1 MSKVSEEKSSL
12 RERGLAQRR
21 TLSVEECRMRSA
33 TVLARLNTVGAYE
46 TASLVLTYAA
56 NKDRE
61 VDTLPLIAALI
72 HEGRQVAVPA
82 MAEKG
87 GLLWKAV
94 SDSHELVSGRF
105 GILEPGPA
113 CLLIKDF
120 AADAVALVPGILF
133 SPDGYRIGYGGAYFD
148 RFLRDSPVTSIG
160 LAFDFQLFGSIPVE
174 PHDEPVDWVVCES
187 AVYDCRKSRLA
198 AMGGS

>member
-12 RERGLAQRR
+12 RERGLEQRR
-21 TLSVEECRMRSA
+21 TLSVEEYRMRSTA
-33 TVLARLNTVGAYE
+33 VLARLETVDAYE
-46 TASLVLTYAA
+46 NASLVLTYAA

-72 HEGRQVAVPA
+72 HDGRRVAVPA
-82 MAEKG
+82 VAEKG
-87 GLLWKAV
+87 GLLWRAV
-94 SDSHELVSGRF
+94 SDGQELVSGRF

-113 CLLIKDF
+113 CPLIENF
-120 AADAVALVPGILF
+120 AVDAVVLVPGILF
-133 SPDGYRIGYGGAYFD
+133 SSDGYRIGYGGAYFD
-148 RFLRDSPVTSIG
+148 RFLRDSPVKSIG

-198 AMGGS
+198 GMGGS

>member
-1 MSKVSEEKSSL
+1 MSKVSEEKSNL
-12 RERGLAQRR
+12 RKRGLAQRR
-21 TLSVEECRMRSA
+21 TLSVEECRKRST
-33 TVLARLNTVGAYE
+33 TVLTRLKTVDAYE
-46 TASLVLTYAA
+46 NASLVLTYAA

-61 VDTLPLIAALI
+61 VDTLPLIAALVQG
-72 HEGRQVAVPA
+72 GRQVAIPA
-82 MAEKG
+82 MAVKG

-94 SDSHELVSGRF
+94 SDIQELVSGRF
-105 GILEPGPA
+105 GIPEPGPG
-113 CLLIKDF
+113 CPLIDNF
-120 AADAVALVPGILF
+120 IADTVVLVPGILF

-148 RFLRDSPVTSIG
+148 RFLRDSPVKSIG

-174 PHDEPVDWVVCES
+174 PHDEPVDWIVCES